1 MKNTFDNT
9 NFENA
14 VNEFQDEVKSRWG
27 DTSAYREFQS
37 KNIPDNTFT
46 DFDNIFSEFA
56 DCMKESFS
64 PSDSQVQTLVQKL
77 QNFITANFYTCTNE
91 ILAGLGQMYICDER
105 FQNNIDKHGK
115 NTTQFISNAIK
126 TFCKQ

>member
-56 DCMKESFS
+56 DCMKEGFS

-91 ILAGLGQMYICDER
+91 ILAGLGQMYILDER
-105 FQNNIDKHGK
+105 FKNNIDKHGK
-115 NTTQFISNAIK
+115 NTAQFVSDAIK
-126 TFCKQ
+126 IFCQA